1 MYLLNYRT
9 NNGLHTEMG
18 YRVPVAGL
26 VEERPCDRSDVNLAM
41 QSVRGQR
48 FSYHAGSTTS
58 KRAAILLVPRIT
70 KQWGPQ
76 WYLVRAPSSGG
87 GH

>member
-26 VEERPCDRSDVNLAM
+26 VEERPCDRSDVNLA
-41 QSVRGQR
+41 
-48 FSYHAGSTTS
+48 
-58 KRAAILLVPRIT
+58 ILLVPRIT
-70 KQWGPQ
+70 KQWGPP